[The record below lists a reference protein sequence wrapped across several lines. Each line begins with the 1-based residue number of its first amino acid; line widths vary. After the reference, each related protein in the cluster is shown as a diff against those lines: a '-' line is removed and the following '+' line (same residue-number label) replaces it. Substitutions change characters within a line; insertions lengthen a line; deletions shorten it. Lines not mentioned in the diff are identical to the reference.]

1 MRGVTSSMCGRML
14 RWGRCVG
21 ALWLLLVSLAVR
33 PAVAL
38 PTDSVPVDPRVAHL
52 LQLAKDVR
60 WPDLAKQQNFYI
72 EVIGKTSLF
81 TQELKAQ
88 TEGLSIRRKP
98 VEIMVTD
105 SWEGRNMAR
114 RPNILFV
121 TSSAMA
127 YLPQICNFFSGYPV
141 LVVSER
147 PYYRDGWMVSFS
159 RNINHDGARSGVE
172 DWNYTINAHNI
183 ETIAGLHLPKYL
195 RDGSVSASSN
205 QVAAYDVTTSRSRGA
220 EVEELRMQLG
230 QFAAD
235 IKSLRLQLAH
245 QSEVIAV
252 LRDSIELQRS
262 ELVGHRASSQ
272 VLLAAGSSQDAS
284 QGALLP
290 LTYAGDDSSDNSA
303 LRGASAVET
312 TGRGA
317 APSGDGRTGLFLLL
331 GLAMLSGGVVCAG
344 VAYSRTARKAAQF
357 VSEVF
362 RDVPVTASMAT
373 AGVLVAPVAKREK
386 SKPGAS
392 ASQDHGA
399 HQGHDGRAH
408 AAGLANGARGEYL
421 ATVSHEIRT
430 PLNAIVG
437 LSQYLATASTANEEM
452 HEGLGVINR
461 NAFELN
467 RKMSSMV
474 MLASLDSCEVEVCP
488 AKLHAPQVLASVEA
502 TGRSYS
508 EVLGLVGKVAVRS
521 AIVGPV
527 GEPMLADAGNLTTI
541 FDTLLGVVMRNA
553 HWGVV
558 EFGCMAIGGGLT
570 CFVRSASTNLSTREL
585 EALYSEGRAPLQLDL
600 SDASTEAALELSVAS
615 GLLALQGVQL
625 MVSTAD
631 GVGQEYTF
639 QPRLG

>member
-1 MRGVTSSMCGRML
+1 ML

-230 QFAAD
+230 QVAAD

-290 LTYAGDDSSDNSA
+290 PTYAGDDSSDNSA

-357 VSEVF
+357 
-362 RDVPVTASMAT
+362 
-373 AGVLVAPVAKREK
+373 APVAKREK

-392 ASQDHGA
+392 APQASGA

-408 AAGLANGARGEYL
+408 AAGLASGARGEYL

-558 EFGCMAIGGGLT
+558 EFGCMATGGVLT